1 MTTHLIIQNIAKH
14 ISLTKEQETQFLSL
28 LEFKKI
34 KKKHFLAQEGEIS
47 KGPVFVT
54 EGILRSYTIDKNGF
68 EHILQFAPADW
79 WMVDMFSLVTG
90 KPGKLY
96 MDAIDATEVLLL
108 PRKALDKLY
117 IDIPAFERFFRLLA
131 EKALVTFQQRL
142 MDSLSLTAKERYAD
156 FCRLYPS
163 LIECLPQ
170 KLVASYIGVTPEF
183 LSKMLNKKEG

>member
-1 MTTHLIIQNIAKH
+1 MTTPLIIQNIAKH
-14 ISLTKEQETQFLSL
+14 IALTKEQETQFLSL

-96 MDAIDATEVLLL
+96 MDAIDATEVLLFPEKRWINYTSIYL
-108 PRKALDKLY
+108 LLSGSFVYWRKR
-117 IDIPAFERFFRLLA
+117 PW
-131 EKALVTFQQRL
+131 
-142 MDSLSLTAKERYAD
+142 
-156 FCRLYPS
+156 
-163 LIECLPQ
+163 
-170 KLVASYIGVTPEF
+170 
-183 LSKMLNKKEG
+183 